1 MGRTMKSVRY
11 CVVLS
16 VGLMLVMIAGCLKV
30 GPDYHSPQP
39 SIPDQWHQELVAGL
53 QKGKGPIERWWKQF
67 HDSTLEELITR
78 ARNSNQD
85 LASIYWRIHEAAW
98 QFRAA
103 GAGYAPT
110 IDLAASAS
118 RRRVHEVESRLYNT
132 SSKVTWELD
141 LWGRVSRL
149 LESSKATYQAEIEN
163 YRDAL
168 VVLYSNVA
176 ETYVNLRVIQK
187 RLDYA
192 RQNVARLEKI
202 LQITQDRMKA
212 GNAMPYDVE
221 RARSYLCRVKS
232 TIPSLEQAYQQQVN
246 HLAVLLGGLP
256 EDLRKKL
263 SHPNPIPAP
272 PASVVVNIPADWIRQ
287 RPDIRRAERELAAQ
301 NARIGVATADLYP
314 RLTLLGAFSY
324 EGVSLRDLFSPANM
338 IWSFGP
344 SISWNIFNGGQV
356 RASIMIEDARTQ
368 QAYARYRQTVLKAI
382 EEVENALVAYVKEQR
397 RYELLSEA
405 LVAGN
410 KSLKAMAAMYQAGL
424 TSLREYLDEEG
435 LIIDLQ
441 DRLAISQGQRSINVI
456 HLYKAMGGGWQ
467 SDILAS
473 SADKQIGTKA
483 KKSTSNIKH

>member
-1 MGRTMKSVRY
+1 M
-11 CVVLS
+11 C
-16 VGLMLVMIAGCLKV
+16 I
-30 GPDYHSPQP
+30 
-39 SIPDQWHQELVAGL
+39 
-53 QKGKGPIERWWKQF
+53 
-67 HDSTLEELITR
+67 
-78 ARNSNQD
+78 
-85 LASIYWRIHEAAW
+85 
-98 QFRAA
+98 
-103 GAGYAPT
+103 
-110 IDLAASAS
+110 
-118 RRRVHEVESRLYNT
+118 
-132 SSKVTWELD
+132 
-141 LWGRVSRL
+141 
-149 LESSKATYQAEIEN
+149 
-163 YRDAL
+163 RD
-168 VVLYSNVA
+168 
-176 ETYVNLRVIQK
+176 R
-187 RLDYA
+187 
-192 RQNVARLEKI
+192 
-202 LQITQDRMKA
+202 
-212 GNAMPYDVE
+212 
-221 RARSYLCRVKS
+221 
-232 TIPSLEQAYQQQVN
+232 
-246 HLAVLLGGLP
+246 
-256 EDLRKKL
+256 
-263 SHPNPIPAP
+263 
-272 PASVVVNIPADWIRQ
+272 NIPADWIRQ

-324 EGVSLRDLFSPANM
+324 EGVSSRDLFSPANM

-467 SDILAS
+467 SDKLTFL
-473 SADKQIGTKA
+473 ADKQVGTKA
-483 KKSTSNIKH
+483 RKSSSRIKH